1 MRLAMF
7 EENGKTGI
15 AASDGAA
22 WHGLLENEAAFP
34 GCLDSL
40 LGAGVDLAA
49 AGRELIKKAPQVEL
63 EGKKLL
69 PPLRRPNKIICI
81 GLNYADHAAE
91 SGVAIP
97 NYPDMFLRVGTS
109 LCGHNQP
116 LLKSRHSDKFD
127 YEAELA
133 MVVGKGGR
141 DISPDK
147 ALEHVAGYAVF
158 NDGSMRDYQGRV
170 SQWCT
175 GKNFDS
181 SGAFGPWLVT
191 ADALPPGADG
201 LDIKLRL
208 NGKTMQHSNTRHLIF
223 NIATLIACISQGMT
237 LLPGDVFVT
246 GTPAGV
252 GATMTPPVFMRPGD
266 VCEVE
271 IEGIGT
277 LSNPVV
283 EG

>member
-7 EENGKTGI
+7 EENGKTVI
-15 AASDGAA
+15 AASDGGA
-22 WHGLLENEAAFP
+22 WHGLVETDPAYP
-34 GCLDSL
+34 GCLDGL
-40 LGAGVDLAA
+40 LAAGADLTA
-49 AGRELIKKAPQVEL
+49 AGRELVKKAPTVVM

-69 PPLRRPNKIICI
+69 PPLRRSNKIICI
-81 GLNYADHAAE
+81 GLNYVDHAAE
-91 SGVAIP
+91 SGKAIP
-97 NYPDMFLRVGTS
+97 DYPDMFLRVSTS

-116 LLKSRHSDKFD
+116 LLKSPHSDKFD

-133 MVVGKGGR
+133 MVIGKGGR
-141 DISPDK
+141 NISPER
-147 ALEHVAGYAVF
+147 ALEHVAGYSVF

-170 SQWCT
+170 SQWCM
-175 GKNFDS
+175 GKNFDG

-208 NGKTMQHSNTRHLIF
+208 NGKTMQHSNTSQLIF
-223 NIATLIACISQGMT
+223 NIAAQISYISQGMT

-252 GATMTPPVFMRPGD
+252 GAVMTPPVFMRPGD

-271 IEGIGT
+271 IEGIGV
-277 LSNPVV
+277 LRNPVA